1 MSNRGQGERP
11 QARNHWER
19 ENLSEA
25 ILAALRERGKPLDAL
40 ALDDLAPFDQFHSG
54 GRRFTLRQA
63 GLARLAP
70 GMDVL
75 DVGGG
80 LGGPARTLAV
90 EFGCRVT
97 VVDLTPSYVRAGR
110 LLNSLMRLDD
120 RVRFCVADALALPFR
135 DETFDVVWTQNSGMN
150 IANKTRL
157 YSDFQHLV
165 RPRGVLAIQEP
176 MAGPNEPPV
185 FPVMWSRDGA
195 NHFLRTPDEMRTS
208 IEAAGFE
215 CVLWDDVT
223 SEKSGPSEDRPGQSI
238 PQLVMGEALLQEI
251 RKADVRNTAEHR
263 WVLVQAIFKRRG

>member
-1 MSNRGQGERP
+1 V
-11 QARNHWER
+11 RNYWER

-25 ILAALRERGKPLDAL
+25 ILAALREQGKPLESL
-40 ALDDLAPFDQFHSG
+40 ALDDLAPFDQFHGG

-63 GLARLAP
+63 GLVGLVP
-70 GMDVL
+70 GTEVL

-97 VVDLTPSYVRAGR
+97 VVDLTPSYVSAGR
-110 LLNSLMRLDD
+110 LLNSLMKLDD
-120 RVRFCVADALALPFR
+120 RVTFCVGDALALPFR

-150 IANKTRL
+150 IANKASLYAEFQRL
-157 YSDFQHLV
+157 I
-165 RPRGVLAIQEP
+165 RPRGLLAIQEP
-176 MAGPNEPPV
+176 MAGPTLPPV

-223 SEKSGPSEDRPGQSI
+223 KDKGGPAEGRLAHSI
-238 PQLVMGEALLQEI
+238 QRLVMGETLVQEI
-251 RKADVRNTAEHR
+251 RKADEQNTAEHR
-263 WVLVQAIFKRRG
+263 WVLVQAVFRRRR